1 MARSDRTL
9 PPRRYRPSQR
19 VVAVT
24 PNRPLRL
31 AVICGGPSPER
42 GISLNSA
49 RSVCDH
55 LDAPDVELNPIYFDT
70 SKHAYAISRAQ
81 LYSNTPSDFDFK
93 LQSSGRPL
101 TSQQLAALLRGM
113 DLVFPAMHGV
123 FGEDGGIQEMLEGL
137 GVPFVGSGAAACRGC
152 FDKFDANETI
162 KANGFYALP
171 SIAIDRDTPRIRGV
185 VEAFFKAHRLERVVV
200 KPATGGSSIGVFSVG
215 TPAEAVRMIDHLFE
229 SRLYRRVV
237 VEEFA
242 RGVEFTAVIVEN
254 RFGLP
259 VCLLP
264 VEIEADYT
272 KHQIFDYRKKYLPTR
287 QVTYHCPPRFESR
300 VLERVQSRAEQLF
313 RLFGL
318 RDMARFDGWVLANGE
333 IWFSDFNPVSGMEQ
347 NSFLFLQAAR
357 IGMSHRDLLRHVVA
371 QACRR
376 VGIDFNPVEPPL
388 PGGRRTRVN
397 VLFGGRTAERQVSV
411 MSGTNVWLKLRRSTR
426 YEPHPY
432 LLDMT
437 GAVWELP
444 YSLTLNHTVEEL
456 MAGCRGA
463 RGAERAFKALR
474 ERVLNRLAPLPGQIT
489 ESSFLPR
496 KLTLGQFVKESRLVF
511 LGLHGGIGEDG
522 RLQSMLRR
530 AGVRFNGSDATG
542 SRIGMDKYRTGQI
555 VSRLRRYGI
564 YTAERRLIRTTTLA
578 KLRGDDFEV
587 LWRKLEGE
595 IGGASFIIKP
605 GADGCSAGIVRLS
618 SARDLAVYVRHLL
631 ARAPRLP
638 KGTLTHQ
645 IDIVEMP
652 VDLPSAVLVERFIET
667 DRVNVVRHKLTWD
680 RVTGWVEVTVGVVG
694 KKGRMRAMS
703 PSITVASGDVLSVE
717 EKFQGGTGI
726 NITPPPPE
734 YVPPRVVAAAQ
745 RRIERVAR
753 ALGLGGYARID
764 AFLNVTTGEIYV
776 IEANTLPGLTPSTVI
791 YHQALAEKKPLTPRM
806 FLERI
811 LSLA

>member
-1 MARSDRTL
+1 
-9 PPRRYRPSQR
+9 
-19 VVAVT
+19 
-24 PNRPLRL
+24 
-31 AVICGGPSPER
+31 
-42 GISLNSA
+42 
-49 RSVCDH
+49 VCDH
-55 LDAPDVELNPIYFDT
+55 LDADDIEITPVYFD
-70 SKHAYAISRAQ
+70 SAKRAYEISRGQ

-93 LQSSGRPL
+93 LQTSGRA
-101 TSQQLAALLRGM
+101 LAAPQFRALLKGV
-113 DLVFPAMHGV
+113 DLVFPVMHGL
-123 FGEDGGIQEMLEGL
+123 FGEDGGIQAVLEGL
-137 GVPFVGSGAAACRGC
+137 GVPFIGSQSAACRRC

-162 KANGFYALP
+162 KAHGFFALP
-171 SIAIDRDTPRIRGV
+171 SIALERRTPNKRTRI
-185 VEAFFKAHRLERVVV
+185 ETFFKRHRLTRAVV
-200 KPATGGSSIGVFSVG
+200 KPATGGSSIGVFSVA
-215 TPAEAVRMIDHLFE
+215 TPAEALRIAEQLLASGV
-229 SRLYRRVV
+229 YRRVV

-254 RFGLP
+254 RFDIP

-318 RDMARFDGWVLANGE
+318 RDFARFDGWVMPGGD

-357 IGMSHRDLLRHVVA
+357 IGMSHRDMLRHVVGHA
-371 QACRR
+371 AARA
-376 VGIDFNPVEPPL
+376 GIPFDPVEPPVT
-388 PGGRRTRVN
+388 RAKRTRVN

-411 MSGTNVWLKLRRSTR
+411 MSGTNVWLKLRRSKR
-426 YEPHPY
+426 YDPHPY
-432 LLDMT
+432 LLDMS
-437 GAVWELP
+437 GHVWELP

-456 MAGCRGA
+456 MAGCRNA
-463 RGAERAFKALR
+463 HGAEQAFKGLR
-474 ERVLNRLAPLPGQIT
+474 ERVLNRLAPLPGQIS
-489 ESSFLPR
+489 EDAFLPR
-496 KLTLGQFVKESRLVF
+496 KMTLAEFVRESSVVF

-522 RLQSMLRR
+522 RLQAMLRR
-530 AGVRFNGSDATG
+530 AGVRFNGSDAAG
-542 SRIGMDKYRTGQI
+542 SRIGMDKYRTGQ
-555 VSRLRRYGI
+555 VVAGLARYGI
-564 YTAERRLIRTTTLA
+564 YTASRRVIKTVALRR
-578 KLRGDDFEV
+578 LRGDDFAE
-587 LWRKLEGE
+587 LWRSLERE
-595 IGGASFIIKP
+595 LGGTSFIIKP
-605 GADGCSAGIVRLS
+605 GADGCSAGIVRIY
-618 SARDLAVYVRHLL
+618 SARDFAVYVHHLL
-631 ARAPRLP
+631 TRATRLP
-638 KGTLTHQ
+638 KETLTNQHE
-645 IDIVEMP
+645 IIEMP
-652 VDLPSAVLVERFIET
+652 MDLPGAILVERFIET
-667 DRVNVVRHKLTWD
+667 DRVNVVRNKLSWRT
-680 RVTGWVEVTVGVVG
+680 VTGWVEVTVGVVG

-734 YVPPRVVAAAQ
+734 YVPPRVVAAAK

-764 AFLNVTTGEIYV
+764 AFLNIKTGEIVV

-791 YHQALAEKKPLTPRM
+791 YHQALAERKPLTPRM